1 MSYERPPN
9 GSSSGDAHGPCSDG
23 VFKWFGGHK
32 PTLDLSVAPVGVTA
46 GQLKQQVLDTCATA
60 KEAIWARETAAISKA
75 NEAAATSNAPASGAI
90 FNGQINARHFVT
102 GNWAPG
108 GTYIFR

>member
-1 MSYERPPN
+1 MSEWFRGHTPN
-9 GSSSGDAHGPCSDG
+9 
-23 VFKWFGGHK
+23 
-32 PTLDLSVAPVGVTA
+32 LDLSKVPVGVTA
-46 GQLKQQVLDTCATA
+46 QTLKERVLDTCATA

-75 NEAAATSNAPASGAI
+75 NEAAATSNVPASGAI

-108 GTYIFR
+108 GIYNFR